1 MPLGGYGVA
10 FMVAL
15 LIGSASVSSIGLV
28 AETRV
33 APGQHDA
40 AVARTVGGMISY
52 TRWPAERTVLH
63 ICISGATAH
72 ANGLGGV
79 DGMVGRQVEA
89 RRITPGAAAQG
100 CDVLYLGTM
109 ETADR
114 LRVMRSI
121 RDRPVLSIAEAD
133 PACRGGTIFCLQVL
147 PDRIGFRLS
156 IDAVSRSAVR
166 IDPRVLRIALPEG
179 GAG

>member
-1 MPLGGYGVA
+1 
-10 FMVAL
+10 MVAL
-15 LIGSASVSSIGLV
+15 LVGSASVSSTGLV

-33 APGQHDA
+33 APGEQDA

-52 TRWPAERTVLH
+52 TRWPAERAVLQ
-63 ICISGATAH
+63 ICVSGATTH
-72 ANGLGGV
+72 ASGLGRI
-79 DGMVGRQVEA
+79 DTMLRRQVEA
-89 RRITPGAAAQG
+89 RRIAPGTPAQD

-109 ETADR
+109 GAGDR
-114 LRVMRSI
+114 QRVMRSI
-121 RDRPVLSIAEAD
+121 RDRPVLSIAETD
-133 PACRGGTIFCLQVL
+133 RDCRGGTIFCLQVL